1 MRDVLGVG
9 APAGLTLHIVFVKSP
24 QTYAHL
30 IGQPALAL
38 SAGAYSTAQ
47 QTIYVRVQ
55 AQEEASFAVL
65 RHEITHAL
73 VHESIGNLPTPL
85 NEGMAEYFGRYRVSG
100 LGGEVDIGAGRGIA
114 SYALAKEGF
123 EVTALEPDASD
134 LVGAGAIRELSN
146 EAHLSISIAEEF
158 SEKLPFPDHA
168 FDVVFARAVLHHT
181 SDLSAACREFFRV
194 LKPGGRFIAV
204 REHVISSERDLPI
217 FLDRHPL
224 HKLYGGE
231 NAFLLNDYRNS
242 IVSAGFKMDRL
253 LTPFESEINF
263 APYTPEELKTEI
275 GARIGMRLPLVAKAT
290 QVLLDIRAVWA
301 IFSRAAANFDH
312 RPGRLYSFVAT
323 RPL

>member
-1 MRDVLGVG
+1 M
-9 APAGLTLHIVFVKSP
+9 
-24 QTYAHL
+24 
-30 IGQPALAL
+30 
-38 SAGAYSTAQ
+38 TA
-47 QTIYVRVQ
+47 TKLDTW
-55 AQEEASFAVL
+55 EEAVQWL
-65 RHEITHAL
+65 RQQPDQQKL
-73 VHESIGNLPTPL
+73 VFDAYYDDPILQAAERYWRSGEWSAIRKFLPQAPGT
-85 NEGMAEYFGRYRVSG
+85 A
-100 LGGEVDIGAGRGIA
+100 VDIGAGRGIA

>member
-1 MRDVLGVG
+1 M
-9 APAGLTLHIVFVKSP
+9 
-24 QTYAHL
+24 
-30 IGQPALAL
+30 
-38 SAGAYSTAQ
+38 TA
-47 QTIYVRVQ
+47 TKLDTW
-55 AQEEASFAVL
+55 EEAVQWL
-65 RHEITHAL
+65 RQQPDQQKL
-73 VHESIGNLPTPL
+73 VFDAYYDDPILQAAERYWRSGEWSAIREFLPQAPGT
-85 NEGMAEYFGRYRVSG
+85 A
-100 LGGEVDIGAGRGIA
+100 VDIGAGRGIA

-134 LVGAGAIRELSN
+134 LVGAGAIRELSH

-204 REHVISSERDLPI
+204 REHVISSERDLPT

-263 APYTPEELKTEI
+263 APYTPEELKAEI
-275 GARIGMRLPLVAKAT
+275 GARIAMRLPLIAKAT

-301 IFSRAAANFDH
+301 IFSRAATNFDH